1 VLLHG
6 GQSDHR
12 EWRRQLEG
20 LSDGFDVV
28 AWDAPGCGASS
39 DPPEDFPLDAYADT
53 LAAFMDALGLEP
65 AHVAG
70 LSFGSG
76 LAIELQRR
84 HPERVASLV
93 LVSPYAGWAGSL
105 SQEEIAAR
113 LDGFAQM
120 RPGDE
125 LPGLFGPGAS
135 PEAVA
140 ECAAIA
146 AEARLEALGTMVRA
160 FAVADLR
167 PALPAIDVPT
177 LVLHGDADVRSP
189 PHVARA
195 IHAAIPGAEIVSY
208 EAVGHMLNVE
218 APERFNREL
227 RAFVGGLG

>member
-20 LSDGFDVV
+20 LSDSFDVV

-65 AHVAG
+65 AHFAG

-113 LDGFAQM
+113 L
-120 RPGDE
+120 E
-125 LPGLFGPGAS
+125 S
-135 PEAVA
+135 VE
-140 ECAAIA
+140 AAIA
-146 AEARLEALGTMVRA
+146 QEPRAGALRTMARA

-167 PALPAIDVPT
+167 PALPHIDVPT
-177 LVLHGDADVRSP
+177 LILHGDADVRSP

-195 IHAAIPGAEIVSY
+195 IHAAIPGAEIVTY
-208 EAVGHMLNVE
+208 EGVGHMLTLE
-218 APERFNREL
+218 APERFDREL
-227 RAFVGGLG
+227 RAFLGA